1 MIHRATTM
9 MILLA
14 LLLTSELLTTA
25 MAQELNLDAEDC
37 VVYDEKNSEE
47 PHVKEFEERVSTA
60 VTPQTNIMSMKL
72 HLVSASHNCTIFFV
86 VRSLLSECTNGRTTK
101 LLNWPIELFRQ
112 YDTTEIWIQLAVSD
126 GVSKAES
133 NSDDASLAG
142 SYMNNVTLAGSLYDL
157 FLVGKRGKL
166 QGRLV
171 IPGSG
176 LTPPVRMHW
185 VTVEEAK
192 HYFNCVTGCLLSRA
206 AKTQSGDH
214 SIFLRQGEGPLHL
227 TLTYT
232 GGSRGGHHTANLTS
246 ADLGPPARLRNITL
260 VWDGQLGTIGVLV
273 DGAPVGG
280 LVKYSI
286 LDHNR
291 GVEAEVTDGN
301 GLVSACDPRFQGVA
315 RYFPP
320 DLSLPSPDSS
330 NSSSSCQTMIWLLA
344 LIFLICLATTA
355 LFAALY
361 YQASRR
367 LLQLQ
372 RPSANSRTSTNSRTS
387 SKRTSDRRKD
397 LTVTD
402 SPNEKE
408 DCNSASEVTM
418 SVSMKTPEA
427 TPGSVTGPRS
437 PKFVSTKDFVD
448 LNLM

>member
-320 DLSLPSPDSS
+320 
-330 NSSSSCQTMIWLLA
+330 
-344 LIFLICLATTA
+344 A